1 MVGDY
6 MNDVREIVLYFKEG
20 CPLVPVD
27 IAKGISDRFKEIGSP
42 VVLTPETNSNQPLVI
57 FKENTE
63 MMLTVGQMTVNMVVQ
78 EKYFEKLDTIIFDLV
93 DLFNDL
99 KIEFVNIGVI
109 YSLFFSEK
117 HKELCMNKFLNV
129 ENLPNDF
136 EEFNLAFFQKIKYKK
151 DYLNC
156 WERLVTNSEH
166 FNELLVQ
173 FDINCLAIEKVD
185 IDMKFIKEFLKIIDE
200 HIEERIDF

>member
-1 MVGDY
+1 MVGDC
-6 MNDVREIVLYFKEG
+6 MNDVREIVFCFNSGSK
-20 CPLVPVD
+20 LVPVD
-27 IAKGISDRFKEIGSP
+27 IAKSLSDRFKDLGNP
-42 VVLTPETNSNQPLVI
+42 VVLNPEGNNIQPLIV
-57 FKENTE
+57 FKENPS
-63 MMLTVGQMTVNMVVQ
+63 MMVTMTQMTINMIIDSTFFD
-78 EKYFEKLDTIIFDLV
+78 KIDTITFDLV